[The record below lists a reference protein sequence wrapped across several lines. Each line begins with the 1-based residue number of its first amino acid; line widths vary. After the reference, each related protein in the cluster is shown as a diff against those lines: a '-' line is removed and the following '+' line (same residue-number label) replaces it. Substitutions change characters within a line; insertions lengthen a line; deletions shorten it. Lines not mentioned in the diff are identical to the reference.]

1 MTTPPCNNG
10 AADAFATREPV
21 DPHDGWTDRLE
32 RSKFGNVRATFAN
45 LCTII
50 EHDALTRGR
59 LWRNEMDRG
68 ARLDRES
75 ITDVFLNTLR
85 ERYSRPEPYGAEFA
99 THEINSAVDLVASRR
114 TRHPVREW
122 LDALRWDGT
131 ARLDGLCARVLGN
144 AGAVQARMVRMWM
157 LSAVARAFRP
167 GCQVD
172 TMLVLQGK
180 QGAMKSTFFAELG
193 GEWFTDAVQEFD
205 ARSLEVAHKYWICE
219 LAELDGVTR
228 KSDVARLKADIT
240 RRVDDHHRKY
250 AVRSEGAPRGFVFC
264 GSVNSQEFLSDETGS
279 RRFWIIATADAI
291 DIDYLRAAR
300 AQLWAEAVAAY
311 RAGEQWWF
319 NRDEAEAVEDL
330 SREFTLTDSREE
342 RVRAWLLS
350 AAGDVTTRRVLVECL
365 GYEDRGIDKKAET
378 SVGLIMRRLG
388 WERRRTRVGVERVY
402 LWERRERCFVPT
414 GGEGGAGGRDTIDRG
429 FNAVVP
435 TVPTV
440 PTERE
445 RVSRVEA
452 SGSSGPLV
460 HVSESLRAEVGTKFE
475 SSESRGEN
483 AANLVPTPSVAEV
496 GPGTEPLTSNA
507 PDDSTYTD
515 APANDGPS
523 DASGESAPFDVAVYL
538 EHRDGTRELYYDP
551 RKGGR

>member
-21 DPHDGWTDRLE
+21 DAHDGWTDRLE

-45 LCTII
+45 LCAII
-50 EHDALTRGR
+50 EHDALTREK
-59 LWRNEMDRG
+59 LWRNEMDGG

-122 LDALRWDGT
+122 LTALRWDGT
-131 ARLDGLCARVLGN
+131 PRLEGLCARVLGN
-144 AGAVQARMVRMWM
+144 GGAVQARMVRKWM
-157 LSAVARAFRP
+157 VSAVARAFRP

-291 DIDYLRAAR
+291 DIDYLRATR

-319 NRDEAEAVEDL
+319 NRDEAEAVEDIA
-330 SREFTLTDSREE
+330 REFTLTDSREE

-350 AAGDVTTRRVLVECL
+350 AAGEVTTRRVLVECL
-365 GYEDRGIDKKAET
+365 GYEDRAIDRRAET
-378 SVGLIMRRLG
+378 AVGLMMRGLG
-388 WERRRTRVGVERVY
+388 WDSRRVRVGGGRVY
-402 LWERRERCFVPT
+402 IYERRESVSVPT
-414 GGEGGAGGRDTIDRG
+414 GGDGWAGGGDTIDRG
-429 FNAVVP
+429 FDAVVP

-440 PTERE
+440 LTKRE
-445 RVSRVEA
+445 RVSGVEA
-452 SGSSGPLV
+452 SGSVGRLV
-460 HVSESLRAEVGTKFE
+460 HGSGSLHAGVGTNHATT
-475 SSESRGEN
+475 ESRGEN
-483 AANLVPTPSVAEV
+483 AAKPGPTYSVAEV

-507 PDDSTYTD
+507 PDGSTPTD

-523 DASGESAPFDVAVYL
+523 DPSGESAPFDVAVYL
-538 EHRDGTRELYYDP
+538 EHRDGTRELIHDP
-551 RKGGR
+551 RKGAK

>member
-1 MTTPPCNNG
+1 MSAAPPVNNG
-10 AADAFATREPV
+10 AADAFATREAV

-32 RSKFGNVRATFAN
+32 RSKFGNVRPTFAN
-45 LCTII
+45 LCAII
-50 EHDALTRGR
+50 EHDSLTRGR
-59 LWRNEMDRG
+59 LWRNEMDGG

-99 THEINSAVDLVASRR
+99 THEINRAVDLIAARR
-114 TRHPVREW
+114 SRHPVREW
-122 LDALRWDGT
+122 LNALRWDGT

-157 LSAVARAFRP
+157 VSAVARAFEP
-167 GCQVD
+167 GKQVD

-291 DIDYLRAAR
+291 DIDYLRAER

-311 RAGEQWWF
+311 RAGERWWF
-319 NRDEAEAVEDL
+319 KRDEAEAVEDIA
-330 SREFTLTDSREE
+330 REFTLTDSREE
-342 RVRAWLLS
+342 RVRTWLLS
-350 AAGDVTTRRVLVECL
+350 ATGEVTTRRVLVECL
-365 GYEDRGIDKKAET
+365 GYEDRAIDRKAET
-378 SVGLIMRRLG
+378 SVGLMMRGLG
-388 WERRRTRVGVERVY
+388 WDSRRVRVGGGRMHVY
-402 LWERRERCFVPT
+402 ERRERISVPT
-414 GGEGGAGGRDTIDRG
+414 GGEGWAGGGDTIDRG

-440 PTERE
+440 PTKRE
-445 RVSRVEA
+445 RVNRVEA
-452 SGSSGPLV
+452 NGSAGRPVHGSGSLHSG
-460 HVSESLRAEVGTKFE
+460 VGTKFE

-483 AANLVPTPSVAEV
+483 AAKPGPTPSVAEV
-496 GPGTEPLTSNA
+496 GPGTEPLTSGA
-507 PDDSTYTD
+507 
-515 APANDGPS
+515 ANDDEPGAHITV
-523 DASGESAPFDVAVYL
+523 DRGEADDVTVF
-538 EHRDGTRELYYDP
+538 EQHRDGTRVMIHDG